1 MALSLHDLRN
11 LSDGEVVR
19 RHDEQAKTAVVGT
32 QYYLDELNRRY
43 QERQTRET
51 QRLTKCMTIMT
62 AVITGAIIVNI
73 VIGISGL
80 IVVVNN

>member
-1 MALSLHDLRN
+1 M
-11 LSDGEVVR
+11 R